1 MRADWIWRR
10 GDGAARAALRG
21 ALSPLGWLYGSAAGL
36 HRALYHSGL
45 LRARKLG
52 VGVVS
57 VGNLVVG
64 GTGKTPL
71 AGWVAAGLRD
81 RGLRVA
87 LASRGYARR
96 DREGVR
102 IVSDGLRVREA
113 LSVAGDEPL
122 LLAAQLPGV
131 PVLVGRDRGLLGLR
145 SQAAFGIEVLV
156 LDDGFQ
162 HHRLQRDV
170 EVVSF
175 DGGHGFGNGH
185 CLPLGPLRE
194 FRSAMRAADAVAVVD
209 GPLAEAE
216 EAQLRGCAPDAFRI
230 KAQRSPTSLRP
241 LGGGESAEPDSLR
254 DREVG
259 LLSGIANPSAFR
271 RTLEALGARVVA
283 ERRFPDHHR
292 YRASDLH
299 GIVGEAPLWVT
310 TEKDA
315 SKLLPRF
322 VEGSDVRVL
331 GITLEV
337 ENASRVLDWLEARLA
352 QRASR

>member
-1 MRADWIWRR
+1 MRADWLWRR
-10 GDGAARAALRG
+10 DEGPVRAALRG
-21 ALSPLGWLYGSAAGL
+21 ALSPLGWLYGGGAGL
-36 HRALYHSGL
+36 HRGLYRSGL

-71 AGWVAAGLRD
+71 AGWVASGLRD

-96 DREGVR
+96 DRERVR
-102 IVSDGLRVREA
+102 VVSDGRRVRET

-145 SQAAFGIEVLV
+145 AQAAFGIDVLV

-175 DGGHGFGNGH
+175 DGGQGFGNGH

-194 FRSAMRAADAVAVVD
+194 FPAALCAAHAVTVVD
-209 GPLAEAE
+209 GPLPEADE
-216 EAQLRGCAPDAFRI
+216 TRLRACAPDALRI
-230 KAQRSPTSLRP
+230 EARRRPASLRA
-241 LGGGESAEPDSLR
+241 LGGGAGEAPENLR
-254 DREVG
+254 DRDVG
-259 LLSGIANPSAFR
+259 LLAGIANPSAFR

-292 YRASDLH
+292 YRASDLR
-299 GIVGEAPLWVT
+299 GIVREAPLWVT

-322 VEGSDVRVL
+322 VKGSDVRVL
-331 GITLEV
+331 SITLEV
-337 ENASRVLDWLEARLA
+337 EDASRVLDWLEARIA
-352 QRASR
+352 QRARR